1 MDWKPREPR
10 APGNICI
17 EQLDRL
23 STRYRPTERS
33 NGSADFVVVGA
44 GIIGLTIA
52 REIKLTW
59 PDSSVLIVEK
69 EGNAGLHASGR
80 NSGVLHAG
88 FYYTPDS
95 LKAQLTRDGNR
106 KMKEFCHLHSLT
118 MLDCGKVVVTS
129 GETEL
134 DSLKL
139 LYERGVANQVELHWI
154 SANEL
159 RNIEPMAKTTEF
171 AIYSPTTASVDPV
184 QITDAMVKECNQ
196 LGVVFSF
203 NETVLDS
210 NKTSNGVNITTS
222 KRIISTPML
231 INAAGLY
238 ADKIAHSLGV
248 GMQYQMQPFIGLYL
262 KSTQNPP
269 KLRTHVYPVPDL
281 RNPFL
286 GVHLT
291 KMVDGSVK
299 IGPTATP
306 ALWREQ
312 YSFAHLFSLQ
322 ESIESL
328 KGLCKLLIQP
338 KSALRGS
345 VLSELSKYSKTLLVL
360 KAKKLVP
367 EVSRSEFDHWS
378 RPGIRAQL
386 VNRETWTLVSDFLIE
401 TAPNSLH
408 ILNAVS
414 PAFTSSIPFAQKVVE
429 RLKAELKDQGNS
441 D

>member
-1 MDWKPREPR
+1 M
-10 APGNICI
+10 I
-17 EQLDRL
+17 
-23 STRYRPTERS
+23 
-33 NGSADFVVVGA
+33 SADFVVIGA

-59 PDSSVLIVEK
+59 PDASVLIVEK
-69 EGNAGLHASGR
+69 EANAGLHASGR

-106 KMKEFCHLHSLT
+106 KMKEFCHLYDLPV
-118 MLDCGKVVVTS
+118 LNCGKVVVTS
-129 GETEL
+129 DETQLE
-134 DSLKL
+134 SLKL
-139 LYERGVANQVELHWI
+139 LYQRGVANQVELHWI
-154 SANEL
+154 SADEL
-159 RNIEPMAKTTEF
+159 RDIEPMAKTTEF
-171 AIYSPTTASVDPV
+171 AIYSPNTASIDPV
-184 QITDAMVKECNQ
+184 LVTDAMVRECNR
-196 LGVVFSF
+196 LGVKLNF
-203 NETVLDS
+203 NEIVLGATKTSKGVRVTS
-210 NKTSNGVNITTS
+210 NKH
-222 KRIISTPML
+222 IISTSML
-231 INAAGLY
+231 VNAAGLY

-262 KSTQNPP
+262 KSTHNPP
-269 KLRTHVYPVPDL
+269 KLSTHVYPVPDL

-312 YSFAHLFSLQ
+312 YSFTHLFSLQ

-328 KGLCKLLIQP
+328 AGLCKLLIQP

-345 VLSELSKYSKTLLVL
+345 VIPELAKYSKALLVL

-386 VNRETWTLVSDFLIE
+386 VNTDSWTLVSDFLIE
-401 TAPNSLH
+401 TAPNSIH

-429 RLKAELKDQGNS
+429 RLKTEMQGQGNFS
-441 D
+441 